1 MCLGTKILYSVCSPC
16 KAKNLWWEYNAVLLL
31 LPLPLPSFCTIP
43 TPAWVQYTARVL
55 WHHFFPEIT
64 PTDFFFFFYLI
75 YWGNIYSLFI
85 LLWVMFCLSLL
96 LPPLPPASP
105 QTQVLC
111 NAADEDP
118 VLELEYQLPWESN
131 EKQHEKVTSVVK
143 CPYTLLMRKYKASVD
158 FAELIRNNDLDPDFP
173 SPSEARDWSPYISW
187 NVRKLTCH
195 LAWIKRTICRLR
207 YPQSWS
213 DHAWNG

>member
-1 MCLGTKILYSVCSPC
+1 MRVQCCAAPSSPSSAILLHYSHPCLS
-16 KAKNLWWEYNAVLLL
+16 AVHSSGPMA
-31 LPLPLPSFCTIP
+31 PLFSRNHPNRFL
-43 TPAWVQYTARVL
+43 
-55 WHHFFPEIT
+55 
-64 PTDFFFFFYLI
+64 FFFFLI